1 MDMVTEYFGRI
12 PFSKME
18 GLPAGFETVQ
28 LAGLGTLL
36 PGPSLI
42 HIEGKKE
49 PPLFVSVLL
58 HGNETSGF
66 LAVQQMLKPFAVG
79 KKKPARSIFL
89 FIGNVA
95 ASVKNRRR
103 FASEP
108 DYNRIWSG
116 GELPEQRM
124 AQRLLELMKRNGVFA
139 CIDIHNNTGKNPHY
153 GCINR
158 ITPEFVNLAL
168 LFSPTIVYFTEPHEV
183 ISKAFSRFCPS
194 VTVECGLSGKEEGT
208 RHLVLFLE
216 QCLGMETIPVTPP
229 EQPCSLYHTTAKISL
244 RKDVAFSFGK
254 PEEKN
259 GITLVDNLDSLNFRQ
274 LEPRTRLGST
284 VLEENGIV
292 VTNNSGHDVTGR
304 YLDFRNGK
312 ILTARR
318 FTPSM
323 FTKNKTVIRQD
334 CLGYIM
340 EHYHPGSLETS

>member
-12 PFSKME
+12 PFSRKE
-18 GLPAGFETVQ
+18 GLPEGFETTP
-28 LAGLGTLL
+28 LAGLGALL

-66 LAVQQMLKPFAVG
+66 LALQQVLKPFAG
-79 KKKPARSIFL
+79 TKNKPARSIFL

-103 FASEP
+103 FAHEP
-108 DYNRIWSG
+108 DYNRIWNG
-116 GELPEQRM
+116 GKLPEQRM
-124 AQRLLELMKRNGVFA
+124 AQRVLELMKKNGVFA
-139 CIDIHNNTGKNPHY
+139 CIDIHNNTGRNPHY

-183 ISKAFSRFCPS
+183 ISKAFSRFCTS
-194 VTVECGLSGKEEGT
+194 VTVECGLSGREEGT
-208 RHLVLFLE
+208 RHLVFFLE
-216 QCLGMETIPVTPP
+216 QCLGLEAIPVTPP
-229 EQPCSLYHTTAKISL
+229 EKPYSLYHTTAKISL
-244 RKDVAFSFGK
+244 RNDVPFSFGK
-254 PEEKN
+254 PEGNN
-259 GITLVDNLDSLNFRQ
+259 GITLVDNLDRLNFLQ
-274 LEPRTRLGST
+274 LEPGTLLGST
-284 VLEENGIV
+284 QLEESGIV
-292 VTNNSGHDVTGR
+292 ATNNSNHDVTSR
-304 YLDFRNGK
+304 YLDFENGK

-340 EHYHPGSLETS
+340 EHYHPGSLGTS